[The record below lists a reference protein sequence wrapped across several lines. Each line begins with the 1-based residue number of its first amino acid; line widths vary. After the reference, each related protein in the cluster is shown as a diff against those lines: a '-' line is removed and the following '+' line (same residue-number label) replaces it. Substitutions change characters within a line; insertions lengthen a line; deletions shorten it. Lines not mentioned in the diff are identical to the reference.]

1 MFNLISNLIKKL
13 FSKKIVEIP
22 LSRKQATTKKIYL
35 LSLEFFSNPLATF
48 GFIIILLLCF
58 LALFAPIIAPYEI
71 TEGSLRTGTLLP
83 PSWQHF
89 FGTDKQGWDLFSRV
103 VYGSRITL
111 FVVLIVSL
119 TAPVTGLVIGVVSGY
134 FGGFVDTVLM
144 RITDIFLAFPKLILA
159 LAFAAAL
166 GAGIENA
173 IFAISIT
180 AWPAYARLARAETL
194 SIRNSDYILA
204 IKLQGASHM
213 RLILKHIAP
222 LCLSSVIVRSTLDM
236 AGVIL
241 TTAGLGFLGLG
252 AQPPSPEWGLLVADG
267 RQNFLDQ
274 WWLITFPGLAILIV
288 SLGFN
293 FLGDGL
299 RDVLDPKKNK

>member
-1 MFNLISNLIKKL
+1 MINQLIKKC
-13 FSKKIVEIP
+13 FASKIAKTP
-22 LSRKQATTKKIYL
+22 TSRKQARHKQNYL
-35 LSLEFFSNPLATF
+35 LALQFFSNPLATLGFLIIF
-48 GFIIILLLCF
+48 GLCLVALL
-58 LALFAPIIAPYEI
+58 APWIAPYGI
-71 TEGSLRTGTLLP
+71 TEGDLHHGSLLP
-83 PSWQHF
+83 PSTAHF

-111 FVVLIVSL
+111 LVVVIISLI
-119 TAPVTGLVIGVVSGY
+119 APLTGLVIGVISGY
-134 FGGFVDTVLM
+134 FGGVVDTILM
-144 RITDIFLAFPKLILA
+144 RLTDIFLAFPKLILA

-173 IFAISIT
+173 ILAIAIT

-194 SIRNSDYILA
+194 SIRNSDYIA
-204 IKLQGASHM
+204 AVKLQGASHL
-213 RLILKHIAP
+213 RLILRHIAP
-222 LCLSSVIVRSTLDM
+222 LCLSSVIVRATLDM
-236 AGVIL
+236 AGIIL

-274 WWLITFPGLAILIV
+274 WWLITFPGLAILLV

-299 RDVLDPKKNK
+299 RDVFDPKSK

>member
-1 MFNLISNLIKKL
+1 MFTQLIKQTVGKHIAETPI
-13 FSKKIVEIP
+13 SRQEARRKKN
-22 LSRKQATTKKIYL
+22 YL
-35 LSLEFFSNPLATF
+35 LALQFFSNPLATLGF
-48 GFIIILLLCF
+48 FIILSLCIV
-58 LALFAPIIAPYEI
+58 ALFAPLIAPYGI
-71 TEGSLRTGTLLP
+71 TEGDLRSGSLLP
-83 PSWQHF
+83 PSASHW

-103 VYGSRITL
+103 VYGARITL
-111 FVVLIVSL
+111 MVVAIISLI
-119 TAPVTGLVIGVVSGY
+119 APLTGLVLGVVSGY
-134 FGGFVDTVLM
+134 FGGIVDTILM

-166 GAGIENA
+166 GPGIENA
-173 IFAISIT
+173 ILAIAIT

-194 SIRNSDYILA
+194 SIRKSDYIA
-204 IKLQGASHM
+204 AVRLQGAGHL
-213 RLILKHIAP
+213 RLILRHIAP
-222 LCLSSVIVRSTLDM
+222 LCLSSVIVRATLDM

-274 WWLITFPGLAILIV
+274 WWLITFPGLAILLV

-299 RDVLDPKKNK
+299 RDVLDPKSK

>member
-1 MFNLISNLIKKL
+1 MFHYLIKKYA
-13 FSKKIVEIP
+13 SPYIAENP
-22 LSRKQATTKKIYL
+22 SSRQQARRKRNYL
-35 LSLEFFSNPLATF
+35 LTLQFFSNPLATI
-48 GFIIILLLCF
+48 GFIIVLGLCLVALL
-58 LALFAPIIAPYEI
+58 APWVAPYGI
-71 TEGSLRTGTLLP
+71 TEGNLHSDSLLP
-83 PSWQHF
+83 PSSEHL

-103 VYGSRITL
+103 IYGTRITL
-111 FVVLIVSL
+111 MVVAIISLIAPFV
-119 TAPVTGLVIGVVSGY
+119 GLVLGVVSGY
-134 FGGFVDTVLM
+134 FGGVVDTVLM

-173 IFAISIT
+173 ILAISIT

-194 SIRNSDYILA
+194 SIRNADYIA
-204 IKLQGASHM
+204 AVRLQGAGHL
-213 RLILKHIAP
+213 RLILRHIAP
-222 LCLSSVIVRSTLDM
+222 LCLSSVIVRATLDM

-274 WWLITFPGLAILIV
+274 WWLITFPGLAILLV

-299 RDVLDPKKNK
+299 RDVLDPKSK